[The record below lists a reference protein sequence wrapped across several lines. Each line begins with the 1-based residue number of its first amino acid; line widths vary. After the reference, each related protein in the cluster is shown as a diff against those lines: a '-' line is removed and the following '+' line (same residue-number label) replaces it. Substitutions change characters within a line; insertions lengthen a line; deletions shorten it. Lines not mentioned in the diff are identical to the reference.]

1 MDDCVIISHLGAMI
15 GTDCSYEW
23 FDLCKLKER
32 LRKYSNIKKY
42 YKHSNNPLI
51 HGLLIQ
57 CFYTDTHILED
68 TY

>member
-1 MDDCVIISHLGAMI
+1 MI
-15 GTDCSYEW
+15 GNDCNEQW

-32 LRKYSNIKKY
+32 LRKYFNIKKY
-42 YKHSNNPLI
+42 YKHSNNTLI